1 MGHALVIGGSLGGL
15 FAGLLLRQAG
25 WDVTVFER
33 SAGDLAGR
41 GVGIGTHVELFDVM
55 RRLGITIDETI
66 GVAATSRVCLDRDGA
81 VIARLPHDK
90 ILSAWARLYRA
101 LKRHL
106 PDACYRPGMELTDVT
121 QHADR
126 VTAVF
131 ADGTKVDGDLLVGAD
146 GLQSAVRTRAFAG
159 TEPSYAGYVG
169 WRGVIDEAAVPAIA
183 RTELLESYGFF
194 LPPREM
200 MLSYLQPGADDDHR
214 PGRRRLNWLWYHP
227 VHRAELPALCTD
239 ATGRRHGMGI
249 PPPLIRSEVI
259 AAFRAEA
266 RAILPPQFLALIE
279 ATAAPFFQPI
289 FDLDSPRIVAGRVA
303 LLGDAASVARPHV
316 GAGVTKAAL
325 NAAWLADAL
334 AAHPA
339 NIDAG
344 LAAYEARATSFG
356 SALVERARFIG
367 AYLEDPP
374 RAGLTPDPVP
384 LMHAIGAPLRDI
396 PELAGYFLDGQ
407 GAPQGAQAP
416 AKSSGDTAR
425 PLDGLAR

>member
-1 MGHALVIGGSLGGL
+1 MPHALIIGDSLGGL

-33 SAGDLAGR
+33 STGDLAGR
-41 GVGIGTHVELFDVM
+41 GVGIGTHVELFAVM
-55 RRLGITIDETI
+55 RRLGITIDESV
-66 GVAATSRVCLDRDGA
+66 GVAATSRICLDREGA

-90 ILSAWARLYRA
+90 ILSSWALLYRA
-101 LKRHL
+101 LRRHL
-106 PDACYRPGMELTDVT
+106 PEACYRPGMELVDVT
-121 QHADR
+121 QDADR

-131 ADGTKVDGDLLVGAD
+131 ADGTAAKGDLLIGAD
-146 GLQSAVRTRAFAG
+146 GLHSAVRARAFAAA
-159 TEPSYAGYVG
+159 EPNYAGYVA
-169 WRGVIDEAAVPAIA
+169 WRGVIDEPAAPPVAS
-183 RTELLESYGFF
+183 ELLESYGFF

-200 MLSYLQPGADDDHR
+200 VLSYLQPGADDGHR

-227 VHRAELPALCTD
+227 VSQEELLALCTD
-239 ATGRRHGMGI
+239 ATGRQHGMSI
-249 PPPLIRSEVI
+249 PPPLIRPEVI

-266 RAILPPQFLALIE
+266 RALLPPQFIALIE
-279 ATAAPFFQPI
+279 ATATPFFQPI

-303 LLGDAASVARPHV
+303 LLGDAAFVARPHV

-334 AAHPA
+334 AASDTI
-339 NIDAG
+339 NVG
-344 LAAYEARATSFG
+344 LAAYEARARPFG
-356 SALVERARFIG
+356 SALVARARFLG

-374 RAGLTPDPVP
+374 RDGLKPDPVP
-384 LMHAIGAPLRDI
+384 MMQAIGAPLRDI
-396 PELAGYFLDGQ
+396 PELASYFLDGQ

-425 PLDGLAR
+425 PVDGLVR